1 MYAYVSF
8 IQTNFI
14 DIGPVNKCLNLLS
27 VWVDGGMTP
36 DNDRYQVRV
45 KQGVWKGQVHIRS
58 LAYDYRQ
65 YTIQYYIGNIHIVKI
80 HIILYIQHTTRLLI
94 IRITYHIPKYTYTYT
109 CPQKHLLRVPD
120 YLWAAEDGLKMSGY
134 NGSQCWD
141 TR

>member
-45 KQGVWKGQVHIRS
+45 K
-58 LAYDYRQ
+58 
-65 YTIQYYIGNIHIVKI
+65 
-80 HIILYIQHTTRLLI
+80 
-94 IRITYHIPKYTYTYT
+94 
-109 CPQKHLLRVPD
+109 
-120 YLWAAEDGLKMSGY
+120 
-134 NGSQCWD
+134 
-141 TR
+141 